1 AARDKSEFDFILLTR
16 EWPFSFCSVTSC
28 KHKELL
34 QKRFNIHG
42 LWAESKDSPS
52 KPPMFCNSTAFNE
65 SELGPLRDEL
75 QKSWMDL
82 LNPKGSPLYFWR
94 EEFKKHGSCVATD
107 PRFNTTFL
115 YFKAALQLNQKYN
128 LSEMLQKGGVTP
140 SSTPIDASKIRS
152 ALQSAFGFKPMV
164 RCAKTNGQTFL
175 YELRLCFAKD
185 LSPNDCN
192 EEPQPARPFTV
203 WGVLEK
209 TAAQLHQ
216 MLFGWSTPG
225 SVWLPRRSNGTYE
238 CGDGELV
245 LLPDAAQR

>member
-1 AARDKSEFDFILLTR
+1 
-16 EWPFSFCSVTSC
+16 
-28 KHKELL
+28 
-34 QKRFNIHG
+34 
-42 LWAESKDSPS
+42 
-52 KPPMFCNSTAFNE
+52 
-65 SELGPLRDEL
+65 
-75 QKSWMDL
+75 MDL

-128 LSEMLQKGGVTP
+128 LS
-140 SSTPIDASKIRS
+140 D